1 MQPLHRQVETR
12 HVPQPDREGC
22 LEGTFRWQCTDDT
35 SLAQLLTIPS
45 VLRMAIRR
53 SLLARNVAVLP
64 KLRLPT
70 TTTTT
75 TSLPSPLRR
84 RLVARRPPTQTTRK
98 KLPQRKPEA
107 ARRRPLLPTTTAP
120 RRKRRPKLLRR
131 RLEAVLASLS
141 RPPPKTTRRK
151 SKLLRRRLGAVL
163 ASRFRPTMKSSK
175 KRMMLRLKLKLLSRL
190 RRRLGAVL
198 ASLCQLIST
207 PMPKRPS
214 TRTNQLP
221 HPQREAEVVPRRSRR
236 LRLPPTVPMRRPRRA
251 EAVLANRFERP
262 SNRHHL
268 DTRACS
274 SRDVLR
280 WPTHPLFAFT

>member
-35 SLAQLLTIPS
+35 SLAQLLTIAS

-64 KLRLPT
+64 KLRLQ

-84 RLVARRPPTQTTRK
+84 RLVARRPPTQTTKK

-141 RPPPKTTRRK
+141 RPPPKTTRK

-198 ASLCQLIST
+198 TSLCQLIST

-251 EAVLANRFERP
+251 EAVLANRCERP

-274 SRDVLR
+274 SQDVLR
-280 WPTHPLFAFT
+280 WPTHPLFAFA